1 MGSVFYVEDGKK
13 ELACGVR
20 RLSLLGM
27 CLVDSN
33 EGKVIV
39 QNGSESSIV
48 SNMKT
53 KHDIDLI

>member
-1 MGSVFYVEDGKK
+1 MGSVVYVEDGKK

-27 CLVDSN
+27 CFVDSN
-33 EGKVIV
+33 EGKVTV
-39 QNGSESSIV
+39 QNGSQSSLV
-48 SNMKT
+48 SNMKM